1 MNEPTIDRMNETHAW
16 REQTDRIALDNP
28 LVYRQQCKCKYK
40 QLFDDKLM

>member
-28 LVYRQQCKCKYK
+28 LCIDNSVSKYK
-40 QLFDDKLM
+40 QLIDDKFM